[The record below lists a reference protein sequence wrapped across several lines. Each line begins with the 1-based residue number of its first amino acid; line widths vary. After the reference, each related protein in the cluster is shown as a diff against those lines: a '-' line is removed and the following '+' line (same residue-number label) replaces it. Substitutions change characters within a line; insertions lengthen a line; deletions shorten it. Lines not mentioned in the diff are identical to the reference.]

1 MSAGGQFKKGSVSAN
16 PVGRPTKDEAI
27 RREFQCV
34 RTDWGLED
42 FEFDAL
48 VAAFVADKP
57 RAIDV
62 VLELIHRRAYA
73 DLLKA
78 RAEPDDEPNEDIF

>member
-1 MSAGGQFKKGSVSAN
+1 MSAVGQFKKGSVSAN
-16 PVGRPTKDEAI
+16 PLGRPTKEESI

-34 RTDWGLED
+34 RTEWGLED
-42 FEFDAL
+42 FEFDGL

-62 VLELIHRRAYA
+62 VIELIHRRAYA
-73 DLLKA
+73 DLMKA
-78 RAEPDDEPNEDIF
+78 RAEPDEPNEDIF